1 MNVNISEFVVTL
13 IRFLGA
19 GTLPF
24 CFAGAIQLAHC
35 DACSMQISQGAARS
49 PAISREQRELA
60 ISTLRPALRLIPVFN
75 MHKLYW
81 PSETKW
87 QRTCSWESDEYHNEF
102 WDIYVYFTSGSIL
115 KIRKSEEYYSFTV
128 FFFTKWFGGG
138 GGGGEQTEVCP
149 DFFRHV
155 TAEIPDGKKLVTRS
169 VKWFL
174 TSGKRFSK

>member
-1 MNVNISEFVVTL
+1 MFRFIVENPLSLQKFILWRKNPVNVYNSSDFLTIKIRPEVIFINVNITEFVVTL
-13 IRFLGA
+13 LRFLGA

-60 ISTLRPALRLIPVFN
+60 RSTLHPALWLIPVLN

-102 WDIYVYFTSGSIL
+102 GDIYVYFTSCSIL
-115 KIRKSEEYYSFTV
+115 MVRKSEEY
-128 FFFTKWFGGG
+128 
-138 GGGGEQTEVCP
+138 
-149 DFFRHV
+149 
-155 TAEIPDGKKLVTRS
+155 
-169 VKWFL
+169 
-174 TSGKRFSK
+174 